1 MQLGKHASIYFIF
14 GIFAYMYC
22 FFLIIYA
29 MMMLENIFLFICLG
43 SYVDMSILACFHMYI
58 HVGTKVHIHI
68 CVCVC
73 VCVYACV
80 RACVCEFCTC
90 IITYT
95 YTCPCKENLI
105 LGSIDENA
113 NVGCH

>member
-1 MQLGKHASIYFIF
+1 MLVFILF
-14 GIFAYMYC
+14 LVFLHIC
-22 FFLIIYA
+22 IVFFLIIYA

-73 VCVYACV
+73 VRVCV
-80 RACVCEFCTC
+80 RACECEFCTC

-95 YTCPCKENLI
+95 YTCPCKEILI
-105 LGSIDENA
+105 LGNIDENA
-113 NVGCH
+113 NVGCHENNKN